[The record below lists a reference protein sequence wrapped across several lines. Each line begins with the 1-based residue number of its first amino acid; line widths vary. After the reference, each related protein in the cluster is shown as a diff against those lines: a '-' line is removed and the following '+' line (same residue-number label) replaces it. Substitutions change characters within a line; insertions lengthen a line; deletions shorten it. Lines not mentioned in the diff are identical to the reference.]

1 MWTTLTVVLVC
12 SWAVCHAAPPTLRL
26 VNLVYRHGDR
36 SPFMTYPNNPNAIE
50 KYWPQGLGWLTMEGM
65 KQHYSLGRFI
75 RRRYSGFLSDK
86 YLHTE
91 ITVESSDVDRCLM
104 SAYSNLAGLYPPS
117 GDQVWNN
124 NIPWQ
129 PIPVHTRPEPGDN
142 MLAMEKPCKKYDQL
156 QTVNFASNRVKQLVA
171 GNMDFVRFLSS
182 KSGYKPFTVQH
193 VLPVADTLHC
203 EKTHNITWPAWVNQ
217 PVYTKLRELQQIG
230 YDLLFS
236 DNVGRLKGGPLLKKW
251 IELAHLK
258 VAYKS
263 YSSKMN
269 MFSAH
274 DSTVVAIL
282 SALKLYN
289 NLIPPYTSTVFM
301 ELHETGAGVF
311 HVELYYRN
319 VSSTDPNDDTQPH
332 QLTIP
337 GCTSQCP
344 LAKFVSL
351 TKDMVPTDWDAEC
364 AASGTGTIIGRRED
378 QDADSPD
385 ALDPHSDD
393 SDSV

>member
-1 MWTTLTVVLVC
+1 MWTTLTAVLVC

-26 VNLVYRHGDR
+26 VSLVYRHGDR
-36 SPFMTYPNNPNAIE
+36 SPFRTYPNNPNAIE

-91 ITVESSDVDRCLM
+91 VTVESSDVDRCLM

-117 GDQVWNN
+117 GDQVWNS

-129 PIPVHTRPEPGDN
+129 PIPVHTRPEPEDN
-142 MLAMEKPCKKYDQL
+142 MLALRKPCKKYDQIE
-156 QTVNFASNRVKQLVA
+156 TANFASNRLKKLVA
-171 GNMDFVRFLSS
+171 ADMDFIQFISRE
-182 KSGYKPFTVQH
+182 SGFKPFRVRD
-193 VLPVADTLHC
+193 VGPVADTLFC
-203 EKTHNITWPAWVNQ
+203 EKTHNITWPTWVNETI
-217 PVYTKLRELQQIG
+217 YAKLREFEQIG
-230 YDLLFS
+230 FDLLFS
-236 DNVGRLKGGPLLKKW
+236 DNVGRLKGGPLLEKW
-251 IELAHLK
+251 IDLAHKK
-258 VAYKS
+258 VASKS
-263 YSSKMN
+263 YTTKMN

-274 DSTVVAIL
+274 DSTVVAVL

-344 LAKFVSL
+344 LVNFVSL

-364 AASGTGTIIGRRED
+364 AASNTGTIIGKRG
-378 QDADSPD
+378 QHASPVIKV
-385 ALDPHSDD
+385 LHPHLK
-393 SDSV
+393 